1 MGLIEH
7 RDALTEAERRVES
20 IKVSL

>member
-7 RDALTEAERRVES
+7 RDALTEAEHRVES

>member
-1 MGLIEH
+1 MGLTEH
-7 RDALTEAERRVES
+7 RDALTEAEHRVES